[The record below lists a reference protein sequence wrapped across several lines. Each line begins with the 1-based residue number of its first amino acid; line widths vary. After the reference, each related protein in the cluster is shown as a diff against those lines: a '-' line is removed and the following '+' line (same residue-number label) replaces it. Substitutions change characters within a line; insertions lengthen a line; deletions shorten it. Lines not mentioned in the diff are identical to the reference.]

1 MSISQKLFLN
11 FKGNIFT
18 MEIDGSQKSTT
29 EALFNIMSKG
39 YAMGKTAK
47 AENITCNIRPL
58 QEHHWKDSSMT
69 VTVYEFS
76 PLATTEDYCFHI
88 RKYNRATMCSGSKK
102 VNEVLGPFESSDG
115 WQLEMGLSSS
125 ATYIPDIRFW
135 VLIDGK

>member
-1 MSISQKLFLN
+1 
-11 FKGNIFT
+11 
-18 MEIDGSQKSTT
+18 MEINGAQKTARTSF
-29 EALFNIMSKG
+29 FNIMSKG
-39 YAMGKTAK
+39 FAMGKATK
-47 AENITCNIRPL
+47 AQNIMCDIRPL
-58 QEHHWKDSSMT
+58 QAQYWVDSMT

-115 WQLEMGLSSS
+115 WQLEMGLSDA

-135 VLIDGK
+135 MLIDGK